1 MMITFISSTYYVMQD
16 TYKLDEFS
24 QSSEKT
30 KIKNDVTSKKDFQRK
45 SRGKLR
51 RARKRKATL
60 GSPRKLMESQLGWRN
75 LRETEEEGFWEC
87 EGRNRWSLRKANM
100 QRTMVRVRETT
111 INSFHANHDTPAPT
125 INPFFF
131 MPLINYTLFN
141 FPSSFSCLSLQMC
154 VHN

>member
-75 LRETEEEGFWEC
+75 LRETEEGFWEC
-87 EGRNRWSLRKANM
+87 EGGNRWRLRKANM
-100 QRTMVRVRETT
+100 QRTMVRVRKTT
-111 INSFHANHDTPAPT
+111 INSFHANHDIPPAPT

-131 MPLINYTLFN
+131 MP
-141 FPSSFSCLSLQMC
+141 
-154 VHN
+154 